1 MTPEK
6 RNPVPLAAGRAPNS
20 FCLAA
25 ERSVDTQTH
34 RDFQAKLLAHRYGL
48 APPTARLFASLA
60 FAEARI

>member
-6 RNPVPLAAGRAPNS
+6 RNQVPLAAGLAPNS

-25 ERSVDTQTH
+25 EPSIDTQAF
-34 RDFQAKLLAHRYGL
+34 RDFQAKRLADRYGFV
-48 APPTARLFASLA
+48 PSTARLVASLA